1 MNLHLALCAFDVYC
15 PSTLQIDNHRMEQL
29 TNCFIV
35 RALSLIPLLALDDK
49 LLLFLRKWSHSFH
62 LSLAALLDQVAKGNL
77 WNHETCR
84 NGAYANLLN
93 SWKFILVSELMIM
106 SHVQLTTNRWVNFDA
121 LITNTGYL
129 SKLKIWSTPTKI
141 DLNCLIIPDRLLKI
155 GPRDGCGARFA
166 LILRL

>member
-1 MNLHLALCAFDVYC
+1 MRQTGLRRRLKAFMRRSFRTNQFYYPCAFAY
-15 PSTLQIDNHRMEQL
+15 STLS
-29 TNCFIV
+29 TWW
-35 RALSLIPLLALDDK
+35 LIAPLLK
-49 LLLFLRKWSHSFH
+49 KMISLLSFEFGC
-62 LSLAALLDQVAKGNL
+62 VARPIGKGNL

-93 SWKFILVSELMIM
+93 RRKFILVSELMIM